1 MRKEMRMAKS
11 TKPVV
16 VVVSEGG
23 VIQAL
28 FSSLPSDRV
37 EVIVVDHDL
46 EDSEDPTER
55 EFYKECLKRAEP
67 LLAAEYEIQRWEGQG
82 QLK

>member
-1 MRKEMRMAKS
+1 MDSR

-28 FSSLPSDRV
+28 FSNLPPDAV
-37 EVIVVDHDL
+37 EIVVMDHDL
-46 EDSEDPTER
+46 EESDDQGER
-55 EFYKECLKRAEP
+55 EFYQQCLKRAEP
-67 LLAAEYEIQRWEGQG
+67 LLEAGQEVPRWEGR
-82 QLK
+82 

>member
-1 MRKEMRMAKS
+1 MAK
-11 TKPVV
+11 KHVL

-46 EDSEDPTER
+46 EDSDDPDER
-55 EFYKECLKRAEP
+55 QFYQECLNRAEP
-67 LLAAEYEIQRWEGQG
+67 LLRPECEISRWQG
-82 QLK
+82 QSQFK